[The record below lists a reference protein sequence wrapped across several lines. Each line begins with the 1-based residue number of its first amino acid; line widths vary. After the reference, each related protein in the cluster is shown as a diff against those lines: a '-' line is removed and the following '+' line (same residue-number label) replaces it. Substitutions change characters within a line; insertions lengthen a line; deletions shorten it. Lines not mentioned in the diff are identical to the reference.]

1 MLILEYKQI
10 KSYFKR
16 KISIN
21 KANIIMFLITGT
33 VISYSTLVEGTS
45 TGVNSIAIGQNS
57 EATDK
62 DSIAIGTESK
72 SSGDESISIGTGS
85 LAKKTKAISI
95 GSGARA
101 ILKNAIAIGADA
113 VVSEDYNNGNDVAF
127 GGIAIGRGSTSL
139 GLTGNA
145 RVSKILK
152 MGRTEI
158 SQGIAIGENTVASAE
173 SIDIGSRTYTGNIGD
188 VNINGKLT
196 AETSGM
202 SNVTIGS
209 NSFNKATFSNIVGS
223 WNSISTVDYNPNE
236 RIGWLDKLL
245 NPTAESNV
253 RRRVQSMGSNILGSF
268 NSIENV
274 TPYDLAYSGLTNSIL
289 GTANKIKSSNG
300 ALVIGGGNEITNS
313 YLEYTGLWNKAL
325 SSGKDD
331 AKTIADS
338 LLKYSTDNTAGST
351 LALGSGNRVN
361 LSIGT
366 TVTGIRNK
374 VTNSL
379 GEAGLADNSLHL
391 KNLNI
396 TNVTTDIDNQ
406 KVNVFNDVHGY
417 ENEADNIKKSRIVG
431 TKNVLKHATQ
441 VEMSGN
447 NLKIIG
453 TADKLAKNNIYFGNN
468 NGNGET
474 KESLQGAVILGTD
487 NKAMGD
493 DSVVIGTNTQGLKD
507 NTITIG
513 KDSKTG
519 GINSITIGLEN
530 DNKSENSLIIGKKNT
545 LSQTANNT
553 FVLGNNINATKDN
566 NVILGNDSSE
576 NSATTTNGQ
585 YNVINEA
592 TVNGITYSGFA
603 GKDAILGV
611 VSVGSKENGTRQIIN
626 VAPGKISEDSTDAIN
641 GSQLYLVANEVG
653 NKLNKT
659 GDNLTEEDKKKL
671 VANLGLGDV
680 VNNTTLN
687 TKLGDKLDKD
697 LSNLSVEGKKSIGA
711 LHNIV
716 GINGIT
722 ATYSVDDKGVKTTT
736 ISMSKDF
743 KDSINENTVGVNGIK
758 VETTKDKNGVETNT
772 VSLDDAT
779 KAKLDSIGSGKVE
792 KGNTNTITG
801 DTVFNAIQNINI
813 SVANLGSGKI
823 IAGDTNTVTGDTV
836 FKAISKID
844 KVTVSTDSKYLT
856 VNPVESKNED
866 GSKTVDYK
874 LGFDDSKLDKLG
886 KSADAGIA
894 SSVAMANLPQVSN
907 IGMHRHNIAA
917 SVGVHRGETAIAL
930 GLSGL
935 NHRGS
940 LVYKASGALNTK
952 GHVSFGIGIGYQF
965 DKNTRDN
972 DTHRND
978 IIDLKEKLED
988 VIRENTEYKQE
999 IQEYR
1004 KEQEQNKAMIEQLM
1018 KRLETLEKTK

>member
-1 MLILEYKQI
+1 M
-10 KSYFKR
+10 
-16 KISIN
+16 
-21 KANIIMFLITGT
+21 
-33 VISYSTLVEGTS
+33 
-45 TGVNSIAIGQNS
+45 
-57 EATDK
+57 
-62 DSIAIGTESK
+62 
-72 SSGDESISIGTGS
+72 
-85 LAKKTKAISI
+85 
-95 GSGARA
+95 
-101 ILKNAIAIGADA
+101 
-113 VVSEDYNNGNDVAF
+113 
-127 GGIAIGRGSTSL
+127 
-139 GLTGNA
+139 
-145 RVSKILK
+145 
-152 MGRTEI
+152 
-158 SQGIAIGENTVASAE
+158 
-173 SIDIGSRTYTGNIGD
+173 
-188 VNINGKLT
+188 
-196 AETSGM
+196 
-202 SNVTIGS
+202 
-209 NSFNKATFSNIVGS
+209 
-223 WNSISTVDYNPNE
+223 
-236 RIGWLDKLL
+236 
-245 NPTAESNV
+245 
-253 RRRVQSMGSNILGSF
+253 
-268 NSIENV
+268 
-274 TPYDLAYSGLTNSIL
+274 
-289 GTANKIKSSNG
+289 
-300 ALVIGGGNEITNS
+300 
-313 YLEYTGLWNKAL
+313 
-325 SSGKDD
+325 
-331 AKTIADS
+331 
-338 LLKYSTDNTAGST
+338 
-351 LALGSGNRVN
+351 
-361 LSIGT
+361 
-366 TVTGIRNK
+366 
-374 VTNSL
+374 
-379 GEAGLADNSLHL
+379 
-391 KNLNI
+391 NI
-396 TNVTTDIDNQ
+396 TNVTTDIDNK

-585 YNVINEA
+585 YNVINKA

-659 GDNLTEEDKKKL
+659 GDNLTTDDKKKL

-697 LSNLSVEGKKSIGA
+697 LSNLSVEGKKAIGA

-722 ATYSVDDKGVKTTT
+722 ATDSVDDKGVKTTT

-801 DTVFNAIQNINI
+801 DTVFNAIQNIN
-813 SVANLGSGKI
+813 
-823 IAGDTNTVTGDTV
+823 T
-836 FKAISKID
+836 
-844 KVTVSTDSKYLT
+844 
-856 VNPVESKNED
+856 
-866 GSKTVDYK
+866 
-874 LGFDDSKLDKLG
+874 
-886 KSADAGIA
+886 
-894 SSVAMANLPQVSN
+894 SVAMANLPQVSN

-930 GLSGL
+930 GVSGL

>member
-1 MLILEYKQI
+1 
-10 KSYFKR
+10 
-16 KISIN
+16 
-21 KANIIMFLITGT
+21 
-33 VISYSTLVEGTS
+33 
-45 TGVNSIAIGQNS
+45 
-57 EATDK
+57 
-62 DSIAIGTESK
+62 
-72 SSGDESISIGTGS
+72 
-85 LAKKTKAISI
+85 
-95 GSGARA
+95 
-101 ILKNAIAIGADA
+101 
-113 VVSEDYNNGNDVAF
+113 
-127 GGIAIGRGSTSL
+127 
-139 GLTGNA
+139 
-145 RVSKILK
+145 
-152 MGRTEI
+152 
-158 SQGIAIGENTVASAE
+158 
-173 SIDIGSRTYTGNIGD
+173 
-188 VNINGKLT
+188 
-196 AETSGM
+196 
-202 SNVTIGS
+202 
-209 NSFNKATFSNIVGS
+209 
-223 WNSISTVDYNPNE
+223 
-236 RIGWLDKLL
+236 
-245 NPTAESNV
+245 
-253 RRRVQSMGSNILGSF
+253 MGSNILGSF

-274 TPYDLAYSGLTNSIL
+274 TPYDLTYSGLTNSIL
-289 GTANKIKSSNG
+289 GTANKISASNG
-300 ALVIGGGNEITNS
+300 ALVIGGGNEISNS
-313 YLEYTGLWNKAL
+313 YLHYTELWNKAL
-325 SSGKDD
+325 SSGNDAAKDV
-331 AKTIADS
+331 ADS
-338 LLKYSTDNTAGST
+338 LREYSTTNTAGST
-351 LALGSGNRVN
+351 LALGSGNRIN

-374 VTNSL
+374 VTNTL
-379 GEAGLADNSLHL
+379 GETGLNDNSLKL
-391 KNLNI
+391 NELNI
-396 TNVTTDIDNQ
+396 TSVTKDIDNQ

-417 ENEADNIKKSRIVG
+417 ENEADNIKKSRVRG

-441 VEMSGN
+441 VEMSGS

-474 KESLQGAVILGTD
+474 KESLQGAVVLGTD

-493 DSVVIGTNTQGLKD
+493 DTVVMGTNTQGLKD

-545 LSQTANNT
+545 LSETANNT

-592 TVNGITYSGFA
+592 TVNGITYNGFA
-603 GKDAILGV
+603 GKDTILGV
-611 VSVGSKENGTRQIIN
+611 VSVGSKEHGTRQIIN
-626 VAPGKISEDSTDAIN
+626 VAPGKISSDSTDAIN

-680 VNNTTLN
+680 VTNTTLN

-697 LSNLSVEGKKSIGA
+697 LSNISVEGKKAIGA

-716 GINGIT
+716 GTNGIT
-722 ATYSVDDKGVKTTT
+722 ATDSVDDKGVKTTT
-736 ISMSKDF
+736 ISMTKDF
-743 KDSINENTVGVNGIK
+743 KDSINENTVGANGIK
-758 VETTKDKNGVETNT
+758 VDTTKDKNGIETNT

-779 KAKLDSIGSGKVE
+779 KAKFDSIGTGKVE

-801 DTVFNAIQNINI
+801 DTVFNAIQNINS

-823 IAGDTNTVTGDTV
+823 TAGDTNTVTGDTV

-874 LGFDDSKLDKLG
+874 LGFDDKKLDALEKG
-886 KSADAGIA
+886 ADAGIA
-894 SSVAMANLPQVSN
+894 TSIAMANLPQVSN
-907 IGMHRHNIAA
+907 ITGHRFNVAA
-917 SVGVHRGETAIAL
+917 AIGVHRKETSLAL

-935 NHRGS
+935 NHRGT

-952 GHVSFGIGIGYQF
+952 GHVSFGVGLGYQF
-965 DKNTRDN
+965 DKNVRDN
-972 DTHRND
+972 FSDREN
-978 IIDLKEKLED
+978 ILDLKEQIKELTEKVSQVD
-988 VIRENTEYKQE
+988 ELIRENKENKELIKQLFE
-999 IQEYR
+999 IIKKGR
-1004 KEQEQNKAMIEQLM
+1004 
-1018 KRLETLEKTK
+1018 